1 MIELPD
7 GRVILAPR
15 LGCHW
20 RLLLVPGTELAE
32 YWGLDRIVS
41 GTDV

>member
-20 RLLLVPGTELAE
+20 RLLLVPGTYLTE
-32 YWGLDRIVS
+32 
-41 GTDV
+41 